1 MDLKST
7 KRGMKNKMKAAENEM
22 EYSSERLYDALVQST
37 DDFIYICNPK
47 TDMFRYPPALV
58 ALFALPGE
66 IVENPLPFWK
76 AIIHPEDWERF
87 YKSNMEIISRET
99 DGHSVEFRAKKRNG
113 EYVWLRC
120 RGHMMYDKEGKQ
132 ELFAGIMSLMGKQ
145 NKIDPL
151 TQLLN
156 YAEFYKALEKRIRG
170 KVVERLAVIVID
182 VDEFRQV
189 NELYSR
195 SFGDKVLKEMGQ
207 AIQAVLPDNAFL
219 YRMEKDK
226 MGILMD
232 NAAGHDVESLYR
244 AIQDYLLRIR
254 EWNSQKL
261 NIEISAGCAMY
272 PKNGKSVDELCRH
285 ADYALQYAKVQGKNR
300 LVFFTEE
307 ILQEKNRSLELLC
320 QLRDA
325 AEQNYRGFYLNYQP
339 QVNPVTGEMKG
350 VEVLMRWRDE
360 EGRVV
365 SPAEFIPL
373 MEEHRMIYRAGL
385 WMLRQAFR
393 ESREWIKKKPDFSVS
408 VNVSALQFLED
419 HFLEDLYRIIEEEE
433 FSCKNLIVEL
443 TESYAVK
450 NIGIFREKFH
460 DMRSRNI
467 RTALDDFGTGYCS
480 LAALKNTPVDIVKI
494 DRAFVKDIL
503 HSEFDAA
510 FIGLV
515 VQICHTIE
523 IQVCLEGVEKKEE
536 QEFLKTIPL
545 DYMQGYYFGRPMAKE
560 DITKKLEK
568 G

>member
-87 YKSNMEIISRET
+87 YKSNMEIINRET

-156 YAEFYKALEKRIRG
+156 YAEFYKALKKRIRG

-182 VDEFRQV
+182 IDEFRQV
-189 NELYSR
+189 NELYNR

-307 ILQEKNRSLELLC
+307 ILQSRT
-320 QLRDA
+320 
-325 AEQNYRGFYLNYQP
+325 
-339 QVNPVTGEMKG
+339 TG
-350 VEVLMRWRDE
+350 D
-360 EGRVV
+360 
-365 SPAEFIPL
+365 FI
-373 MEEHRMIYRAGL
+373 
-385 WMLRQAFR
+385 
-393 ESREWIKKKPDFSVS
+393 
-408 VNVSALQFLED
+408 
-419 HFLEDLYRIIEEEE
+419 
-433 FSCKNLIVEL
+433 
-443 TESYAVK
+443 
-450 NIGIFREKFH
+450 
-460 DMRSRNI
+460 
-467 RTALDDFGTGYCS
+467 
-480 LAALKNTPVDIVKI
+480 
-494 DRAFVKDIL
+494 
-503 HSEFDAA
+503 
-510 FIGLV
+510 
-515 VQICHTIE
+515 
-523 IQVCLEGVEKKEE
+523 
-536 QEFLKTIPL
+536 
-545 DYMQGYYFGRPMAKE
+545 
-560 DITKKLEK
+560 
-568 G
+568 